1 MPLELHPNLVLP
13 PDDIV
18 LWRYMDLAKFLLL
31 LEKKSL
37 WFSRMDQFEDPLEG
51 TFTDAELDHLRS
63 LDSASTMLPSLISE
77 RYVRGSLQ
85 MRATA
90 YVNCWRSGQTESMAM
105 WDLYGKGGSVVAVRT
120 TIGDLKGAIS
130 ASALRIFLAEVTY
143 VDWSH
148 APFDNNPLVMCF
160 RKDSSYEHEKE
171 VRAVIWDVD
180 VIGENMS
187 DALLSA
193 RTRTDYPNSGMDPF
207 ILQKTD
213 GRMGIEVSFDPA
225 RFITEVV
232 IGPRETHTIAGL
244 VECIL
249 NRYGLKTK
257 VTISDRLRPRR

>member
-1 MPLELHPNLVLP
+1 VVKSITRKPLL
-13 PDDIV
+13 
-18 LWRYMDLAKFLLL
+18 FLQTL
-31 LEKKSL
+31 SQQHVCSRRG
-37 WFSRMDQFEDPLEG
+37 FSRLKLR
-51 TFTDAELDHLRS
+51 EL
-63 LDSASTMLPSLISE
+63 
-77 RYVRGSLQ
+77 
-85 MRATA
+85 
-90 YVNCWRSGQTESMAM
+90 SG
-105 WDLYGKGGSVVAVRT
+105 
-120 TIGDLKGAIS
+120 LKGAIS

-143 VDWSH
+143 VDWSR